1 MTFRFLSPA
10 LQEIDDAASYYE
22 EQAVGLGAD
31 FVRELDAAIDRILR
45 FPQAWAQL
53 QGGYRFCSLQRF
65 PYSVVY
71 EIEDAQNILILSV
84 FHQHRKPLSWRENP

>member
-10 LQEIDDAASYYE
+10 LQEIDEAARYYE
-22 EQAVGLGAD
+22 GQAVGLGAD
-31 FVRELDAAIDRILR
+31 FVCELDAAIDRILR

-71 EIEDAQNILILSV
+71 EIEDDQSILILSV
-84 FHQHRKPLSWRENP
+84 FHQHRKPLSWRENL